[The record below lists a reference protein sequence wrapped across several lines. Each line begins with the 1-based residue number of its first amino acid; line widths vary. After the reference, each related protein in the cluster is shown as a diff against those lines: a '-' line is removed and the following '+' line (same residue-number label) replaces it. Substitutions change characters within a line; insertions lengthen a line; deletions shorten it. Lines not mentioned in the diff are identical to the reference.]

1 MSLVQ
6 NSFILEIAFFLWIC
20 YGYCDQLYDWWIQLS
35 GPSMIGC
42 FNCPITVVRLQLAVR
57 LQLFDYNCTEWLVI
71 YKAAD
76 APIAFQEILMIRIS
90 YIILLGWG
98 SFP

>member
-6 NSFILEIAFFLWIC
+6 NSFILEIAFFSLDKW
-20 YGYCDQLYDWWIQLS
+20 LFYDWWIQLS

-57 LQLFDYNCTEWLVI
+57 LQLFDNKCTEWLVI